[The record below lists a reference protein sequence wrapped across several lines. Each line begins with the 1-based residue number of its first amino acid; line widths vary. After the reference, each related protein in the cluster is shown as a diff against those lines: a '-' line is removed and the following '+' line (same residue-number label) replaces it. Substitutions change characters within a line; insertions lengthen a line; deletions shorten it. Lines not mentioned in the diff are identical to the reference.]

1 MRSAAMWPDR
11 HRSCWPASMLSLILL
26 VPQIGFTPPAPL
38 DVDDESLAC
47 RKENA
52 GVVALTIATLLLAAM
67 AIWTA
72 VPLCRILASSALI
85 VLGSVLTPIAPLD
98 GVHVRFPAW
107 LEHGLSILLIV
118 GTVLA
123 SINVL

>member
-1 MRSAAMWPDR
+1 
-11 HRSCWPASMLSLILL
+11 MLSLILL

-98 GVHVRFPAW
+98 GVHVRFPTW

>member
-1 MRSAAMWPDR
+1 
-11 HRSCWPASMLSLILL
+11 
-26 VPQIGFTPPAPL
+26 
-38 DVDDESLAC
+38 
-47 RKENA
+47 
-52 GVVALTIATLLLAAM
+52 M